1 MPVNRRILYI
11 EDDPASQRLVE
22 KVLEQRDYA
31 VYLAD
36 EGLAGINLAR
46 ETEPDLILMDI
57 NLPGMN
63 GREITTRL
71 RSLPHFAD
79 VPIIALTASTGS
91 GHREQALAAGCDG
104 FLTKPIDVTS
114 FPQEIEAFL
123 QGRREELDTPDRL
136 LHLEQH
142 AQTIVIRLEAKIR
155 ELEATNARLREIDRL
170 KSDFIALVSHEL
182 RTPLTL
188 LEGYAHLL
196 DDAVRVAASG
206 GSTAELRTLVDGL
219 NVGVDRISQLIAD
232 IIDASRIASGEL
244 ELGIRPIRL
253 AELVAY
259 IVDDIAD
266 VLAQRDLRLRVDGFD
281 SVPVIEGDAG
291 HLYTAFS
298 NIVGNAIKYT
308 PDGGAITVSAR
319 TVGDAVDVSVADTG
333 IGIPPG
339 EQGRIFD
346 QFYVLEPIDHHTT
359 SKSAFRGGGIG
370 LGLTIARGI
379 IEAHNGRIWVAS
391 GPDGGSSGGGSTF
404 HVLLPRC
411 QPGGQQGRPC

>member
-1 MPVNRRILYI
+1 MTRRILYI
-11 EDDPASQRLVE
+11 EDDPASQRLVQ

-46 ETEPDLILMDI
+46 EAEPDLILMDI

-71 RSLPHFAD
+71 RSLPHFVD
-79 VPIIALTASTGS
+79 VPIIALTANTSS

-104 FLTKPIDVTS
+104 FLTKPIDVTT
-114 FPQEIEAFL
+114 FPQEIAAFL
-123 QGRREELDTPDRL
+123 QGRREELDTSDKL
-136 LHLEQH
+136 HHLERH
-142 AQTIVIRLEAKIR
+142 AQTIVTRLEDKIR
-155 ELEATNARLREIDRL
+155 ELEASNARLREIDRL

-196 DDAVRVAASG
+196 DDTVRAAASG

-219 NVGVDRISQLIAD
+219 NVGVDRISHLISD
-232 IIDASRIASGEL
+232 IVDASRIASGEL

-266 VLAQRDLRLRVDGFD
+266 VLGQRGLRLRVEGFD
-281 SVPVIEGDAG
+281 GLPVIEGDAG

-319 TVGDAVDVSVADTG
+319 RIGDAVDISVADTG

-339 EQGRIFD
+339 EEGRVFD

-379 IEAHNGRIWVAS
+379 VEAHNGRIWVAS
-391 GPDGGSSGGGSTF
+391 GLGDGASVKGSTF
-404 HVLLPRC
+404 HVLLPLC
-411 QPGGQQGRPC
+411 QPAAGKSPDC